1 MAITP
6 SRSRAVFREYACYC
20 WLCWCFSIHRS
31 TLIMM
36 IDSPHATITVWNLE
50 KLSRSSRQTDRQTD
64 RALTMD
70 LQFTLVLA
78 SYELSTTR
86 RYAVAGHSSW
96 TALCPLYADRRAPTS
111 YRQTCHE
118 ASARHTGQSQ
128 KRDGAASEF
137 CQLWLFVEWP
147 WGEARGER

>member
-50 KLSRSSRQTDRQTD
+50 KLSRSSRQTDRQGID
-64 RALTMD
+64 NGFAIHSCSG
-70 LQFTLVLA
+70 LVR
-78 SYELSTTR
+78 LSTTR

-96 TALCPLYADRRAPTS
+96 TALCPLYADRRAPTSYS